1 MHDQEIPLL
10 TLEKIDHD
18 PLVFRNVTLP
28 EIHAAMM
35 ISLPVG
41 IASIAVFTVVLMV
54 SFQLAVMFGLLVSV
68 FTTILIVL
76 WLNILK
82 RQKPPHYP
90 VHRLALLREEYG
102 FGAAGFVHEGN
113 IYEAFR
119 Q

>member
-1 MHDQEIPLL
+1 MHAQEIPTL
-10 TLEKIDHD
+10 TLEKIDQD

-41 IASIAVFTVVLMV
+41 GVAILTMLLLSLVRFQIAVMLGILTAVFTAI
-54 SFQLAVMFGLLVSV
+54 F
-68 FTTILIVL
+68 IVL

-90 VHRLALLREEYG
+90 IHRLLLARERYG
-102 FGAAGFVHEGN
+102 FGTAGFVHQGRV
-113 IYEAFR
+113 YEAFR
-119 Q
+119 L

>member
-1 MHDQEIPLL
+1 MHDQEIPML

-28 EIHAAMM
+28 EIHASMM

-41 IASIAVFTVVLMV
+41 IASIAAFAFTLAV

-68 FTTILIVL
+68 FTTIFIVL

-90 VHRLALLREEYG
+90 VHRMALLREEYG
-102 FGAAGFVHEGN
+102 FGVAGFVHEGN
-113 IYEAFR
+113 VYEAFR

>member
-1 MHDQEIPLL
+1 ML

-41 IASIAVFTVVLMV
+41 MASIAAFVVVLTV
-54 SFQLAVMFGLLVSV
+54 GFQLGVMFGLLVSV

-90 VHRLALLREEYG
+90 VHQLALLREAYG
-102 FGAAGFVHEGN
+102 FGTAGFVHEGGV
-113 IYEAFR
+113 YEAFR

>member
-1 MHDQEIPLL
+1 MHEKAIPTL

-41 IASIAVFTVVLMV
+41 IAAILVISLVSPIGFQIAVML
-54 SFQLAVMFGLLVSV
+54 GLLTSV
-68 FTTILIVL
+68 FTAIFIVL

-90 VHRLALLREEYG
+90 IHHLSLVRERYG
-102 FGAAGFVHEGN
+102 FGSAGFIHQGTV
-113 IYEAFR
+113 YEAFR
-119 Q
+119 L

>member
-41 IASIAVFTVVLMV
+41 MASIAAFVVVLTV
-54 SFQLAVMFGLLVSV
+54 GFQLAVMFGLLVSV

-76 WLNILK
+76 
-82 RQKPPHYP
+82 
-90 VHRLALLREEYG
+90 
-102 FGAAGFVHEGN
+102 
-113 IYEAFR
+113 
-119 Q
+119 